1 MTKELGSAFEQIV
14 EIMKKDTGISGA
26 WNLGSITHELA
37 DEYSDINIVF
47 LVKADSFERV
57 NECMQDYLK
66 KACDEVVLCW
76 PESFNSDAIIN
87 NGYLLRKGQQ
97 LMQLDI
103 FLINE
108 DKLDDYICR
117 VHYTDLKMEY
127 VVFDREGQ
135 VRKLIEK
142 SPKGET
148 WNSDLE
154 TLNTSY
160 WFHINMS
167 IKYLKRKDFF
177 KLHYLMRTLMDTHVA
192 LLLNG
197 YDQIPWGNKANK
209 LNFLPEEKQEPVRKM
224 CLDLIESVRR
234 RAFTDHGLKNE
245 WVAGQADELRI
256 WWVQAEGV
264 VGFINAYEKTMDK
277 KFLDAAA
284 SIWEYIKE
292 FQIDKRSGSEW
303 YNEIDE
309 NHKPIESEL
318 ILGPWKCPYHN
329 GRMCM
334 EMQDRISR

>member
-209 LNFLPEEKQEPVRKM
+209 LNFLPEEKQEHIMYYKCSNDFYENTCTLWRVMNWFGEDYAEVCRMKG
-224 CLDLIESVRR
+224 IE
-234 RAFTDHGLKNE
+234 
-245 WVAGQADELRI
+245 ADNKISAMVEDFWI
-256 WWVQAEGV
+256 
-264 VGFINAYEKTMDK
+264 
-277 KFLDAAA
+277 
-284 SIWEYIKE
+284 
-292 FQIDKRSGSEW
+292 
-303 YNEIDE
+303 E
-309 NHKPIESEL
+309 N
-318 ILGPWKCPYHN
+318 
-329 GRMCM
+329 M
-334 EMQDRISR
+334 